1 MHPTEII
8 QQDHTLCQR
17 VAVGKQKF
25 SQAVAVVDEVDSA
38 AAIKAAASKIGDE
51 LNLRSALPDLVKVV
65 VVEAVKEKLFAALRA
80 EFITGPENE
89 LAAFRKLHA
98 DTLKNYGGIV

>member
-1 MHPTEII
+1 MHPSEVI
-8 QQDHTLCQR
+8 QQYHTLCQR
-17 VAVGKQKF
+17 VARGKEKF
-25 SQAVAVVDEVDSA
+25 SQAITVIDEVDSA
-38 AAIKAAASKIGDE
+38 AAIKAAAIKIGDE
-51 LNLRSALPDLVKVV
+51 SNLRAALPDLVKVV